1 MFSPL
6 TEAMIVNAIVLVTV
20 LATDLGSAR
29 KIGAMRLLRPVI
41 AAAVIIPL
49 FVASPATHGTG
60 LLVEIAGAGAGLIG
74 GLAAVALMRVYRS
87 PRTGKPVS
95 SAGWPYAAF
104 WTVIVAARAAF
115 TYGAA
120 HWFSSSIV
128 SWAIANQV
136 SAAAITDGMIFMA
149 IALILIRTADLLVL
163 AARLPEDTP
172 AQALDLPAAKSASH
186 ASGQP
191 A

>member
-6 TEAMIVNAIVLVTV
+6 IEAMIVNAIVLVT
-20 LATDLGSAR
+20 DLGPAR

-41 AAAVIIPL
+41 AAAVIIAL

-60 LLVEIAGAGAGLIG
+60 LLVDIAGAGAGLIG
-74 GLAAVALMRVYRS
+74 GLAAVALMRAYRS

-95 SAGWPYAAF
+95 STGWPYAAF

-128 SWAIANQV
+128 SWAIASQV
-136 SAAAITDGMIFMA
+136 SAAAITDGMISMA
-149 IALILIRTADLLVL
+149 IALILIRTAGLLVL
-163 AARLPEDTP
+163 AARLPEDI
-172 AQALDLPAAKSASH
+172 QA
-186 ASGQP
+186 
-191 A
+191 

>member
-20 LATDLGSAR
+20 LATDVGPAR
-29 KIGAMRLLRPVI
+29 KVGAMRLLRPVI

-49 FVASPATHGTG
+49 FVDSPVTHGNG
-60 LLVEIAGAGAGLIG
+60 LLVEIAGVVAGMLGGLI
-74 GLAAVALMRVYRS
+74 ATALLRVYRS

-95 SAGWPYAAF
+95 SAGWSYVAF

-128 SWAIANQV
+128 SWAIASQV
-136 SAAAITDGMIFMA
+136 SEAAITDGMIFMA
-149 IALILIRTADLLVL
+149 IAMILIRTAGLSAR
-163 AARLPEDTP
+163 AARLPESTP
-172 AQALDLPAAKSASH
+172 AVAA
-186 ASGQP
+186 GQFV
-191 A
+191 